1 MMTQSELEDFVEILV
16 HLGNEADLTGFGSPG
31 TFGAMGDLVA
41 DVAERN
47 NLSLTKI
54 AIEGQCMLANTPDL
68 PEMGHNHFLRLVQGV
83 KNIAFEADR
92 LGLSYNDHFGTLGG
106 IAACVAAER
115 GVSISAVLQEMN
127 REQN

>member
-1 MMTQSELEDFVEILV
+1 MTQSEIEGFVEILV
-16 HLGNEADLTGFGSPG
+16 HLGNEADLTGFGDPR

-47 NLSLTKI
+47 NLDKVKI
-54 AIEGQCMLANTPDL
+54 VIAGRSMLANTPNL

-92 LGLSYNDHFGTLGG
+92 LGLNYHIYFGVLGG
-106 IAACVAAER
+106 IAASVAAER

-127 REQN
+127 RDQN

>member
-1 MMTQSELEDFVEILV
+1 MTQSELEEFVEILV
-16 HLGNEADLTGFGSPG
+16 HLGNEADLTGFGSPD

-54 AIEGQCMLANTPDL
+54 AIAGRSMLANTPNL
-68 PEMGHNHFLRLVQGV
+68 PAMSHNHFLRLVQSV
-83 KNIAFEADR
+83 KGITFEAAR
-92 LGLSYNDHFGTLGG
+92 LGINYNDHFGVLGG

-115 GVSISAVLQEMN
+115 GVSISAVFEEMN